1 MPAGAATCTG
11 HTCSHLR
18 RIAEQDGSAG
28 EKLENCGT
36 LAGNWVGWGAP
47 RPKEDDDDEDEDE
60 DDKEAAAPVGGNPS
74 CLRRRCSFQCAL
86 E

>member
-11 HTCSHLR
+11 HTCSTLR
-18 RIAEQDGSAG
+18 RIAVQLGSAG
-28 EKLENCGT
+28 EKPANSAT
-36 LAGNWVGWGAP
+36 LVGAVDEEEEEE
-47 RPKEDDDDEDEDE
+47 EDDEEE
-60 DDKEAAAPVGGNPS
+60 EEEAAAAAAGSPS